1 MRAARTDNQVYSR
14 TCTKVH
20 THGESGN
27 PRIVAAPSA
36 AALHESHYPTPAD
49 TADGSALSLRHT
61 ALNRPGEQPHVT
73 VSLTSFDRSSPGP
86 PALRIT
92 PPERLRMGGNVA
104 GEHGAPAG

>member
-1 MRAARTDNQVYSR
+1 MASLVT
-14 TCTKVH
+14 
-20 THGESGN
+20 

-49 TADGSALSLRHT
+49 TADGSALRLRHT